1 MFKSDLQKLRNAL
14 EFTRIYKEN
23 SGDIYIREAKCLD
36 FQLRRIL
43 VPLDESDGIAGRYE
57 HDFAGFTSQVGGYSA
72 LIGGQ
77 YTYYFNDFDFTRAML
92 EHADALTAEEKR
104 DLQAA
109 QAFWHEENTAR
120 KLDIAFAKRY
130 GYIPPKG
137 YQGPGAGNCDCR
149 VAGTN
154 VDFEKLIAL
163 GFDGLDRE
171 IDAAAEK
178 NGASSFYDALK
189 LWIESLRGACAR
201 YREQALSLSETAE
214 SEPARRRFAAL
225 SDALLSIQHNPPKTF
240 LEGVQLMWIYSVSS
254 DLMNY
259 GRMDD
264 YLGGLYAADVDA
276 GRITEE
282 DGVQIVLALYK
293 HFKEINKIHDC
304 RVIIGGLGRKRPK
317 AADRLAI
324 VIMEASRR
332 FREVVPQLTLRYYSG
347 MDERVF
353 QKAMEVNAEG
363 TTFPIIYSDDT
374 NIPAVEKVYGVS
386 REEAEQYVPF
396 GCGEYVLVGRSVGT
410 PNNGINALKALEMAL
425 HNGLDK
431 FQNVRCGVETG
442 PLTAFDTF
450 EKLYAAVLEQLYPV
464 IDRFAVQK
472 YLNYTV
478 AGENAPYLH
487 LSLLLD
493 DCIARGKPVF
503 EGGVRYLNAS
513 SEMFGIISCAD
524 SLTAIKTLVYDGKR
538 FTLEQLV
545 HMLDCDFEGFE
556 AERKLCLEAPK
567 YGNDDDAAD
576 AMAARL
582 FADLADRTVEAGKAA
597 GLDHY
602 NIVSVNNSMSAE
614 WGSLCEA
621 SACGRKRGSAMAN
634 ANGASIG
641 ADKSGIT
648 ALLNSMSKFDNTKH
662 VGVINNVRFTKELFS
677 GSMDKVGAVLKA
689 FYENGGVQTNLCV
702 IGRDDLENAMAHP
715 ENYQNL
721 LVRIGGFSARFVTL
735 NPVVQREI
743 IERTT
748 YGA

>member
-1 MFKSDLQKLRNAL
+1 MFKTDLEKLHNAL

-23 SGDIYIREAKCLD
+23 SGDINLREARCLD
-36 FQLRRIL
+36 FQLEHIL
-43 VPLDESDGIAGRYE
+43 VPLDANDRIAGRYE
-57 HDFAGFTSQVGGYSA
+57 HDFVGFSSQVGGYSA
-72 LIGGQ
+72 LGTG
-77 YTYYFNDFDFTRAML
+77 YTYYFNNFEFALAVRACNDQL
-92 EHADALTAEEKR
+92 TNDEKCALQSVEM
-104 DLQAA
+104 
-109 QAFWHEENTAR
+109 FWREENTAR
-120 KLDIAFAKRY
+120 KLDIAFAHRY
-130 GYIPPKG
+130 GHILPKG
-137 YQGPGAGNCDCR
+137 YQGPGAANCDCR

-154 VDFEKLIAL
+154 VDFEKLIQL

-171 IDAAAEK
+171 IDEMVAQ
-178 NGASSFYDALK
+178 NGASTFYDALK
-189 LWIESLRGACAR
+189 IWIESLRKACAR
-201 YREQALSLSETAE
+201 YREQALALAE
-214 SEPARRRFAAL
+214 QA
-225 SDALLSIQHNPPKTF
+225 SDAKAKQNFLDLADALEAIQHRAPQTF

-264 YLGGLYAADVDA
+264 YLGQLYADDIDA

-282 DGVQIVLALYK
+282 DAVEIVLGLYK

-304 RVIIGGLGRKRPK
+304 RVIIGGVGRQRPE
-317 AADRLAI
+317 AADRLAV

-332 FREVVPQLTLRYYSG
+332 FRETVPQLTLRYYSG
-347 MDERVF
+347 MSDAVF

-363 TTFPIIYSDDT
+363 TTFPIIYSDET
-374 NIPAVEKVYGVS
+374 NVPAVEKVYGVS

-410 PNNGINALKALEMAL
+410 PNNGVNALKALEMTL

-431 FQNVRCGVETG
+431 YQNVHCGVETG
-442 PLTAFDTF
+442 ALSDFDTF
-450 EKLYAAVLEQLYPV
+450 EKLYDAVLGQLKPF
-464 IDRFAVQK
+464 IEKLAVHK
-472 YLNYTV
+472 YLNYKV

-493 DCIARGKPVF
+493 DCIARGKAVF

-524 SLTAIKTLVYDGKR
+524 SLTAIKKLVYDEKH
-538 FTLEQLV
+538 FTLEELV
-545 HMLDCDFEGFE
+545 HMLDCNFEGYE
-556 AERKLCLEAPK
+556 VERKLCLDAPK
-567 YGNDDDAAD
+567 YGNDDDTAD
-576 AMAARL
+576 DIATRL
-582 FADLADRTVEAGKAA
+582 FADLADLTTAAGKAA

-614 WGSLCEA
+614 WGNFCEA

-662 VGVINNVRFTKELFS
+662 VGVINNVRFTKELFT

-689 FYENGGVQTNLCV
+689 FYDNGGVQTNLCV

-743 IERTT
+743 IDRTT

>member
-1 MFKSDLQKLRNAL
+1 MFKSNLQKLRNAL

-23 SGDIYIREAKCLD
+23 SGDIYLREARCLD
-36 FQLRRIL
+36 FQLEHIL
-43 VPLDESDGIAGRYE
+43 VPLDENDGIAGRYE
-57 HDFAGFTSQVGGYSA
+57 HDFVGFSSQVGGYSA
-72 LIGGQ
+72 LGAG
-77 YTYYFNDFDFTRAML
+77 YTYYFNDFEFTLAMRVCGD
-92 EHADALTAEEKR
+92 ELTDDEKYA
-104 DLQAA
+104 LQAA
-109 QAFWHEENTAR
+109 ELFWREENTAR

-137 YQGPGAGNCDCR
+137 YPGPGAGNCDCR

-154 VDFEKLIAL
+154 VDFEKLISL
-163 GFDGLDRE
+163 GLDGLDRE
-171 IDAAAEK
+171 IDGAAAQ
-178 NGASSFYDALK
+178 NGASSFYTALK
-189 LWIESLRGACAR
+189 IWIESLRKACAR
-201 YREQALSLSETAE
+201 YREQALALAE
-214 SEPARRRFAAL
+214 KAADEKAGKRFLDLAGAL
-225 SDALLSIQHNPPKTF
+225 GNIQHRAPQTF

-264 YLGGLYAADVDA
+264 YLGGLYADDVDA

-282 DGVQIVLALYK
+282 DAVQIVLSLYK

-304 RVIIGGLGRKRPK
+304 RVIIGGVGRKRPEK
-317 AADRLAI
+317 ADRLAV

-332 FREVVPQLTLRYYSG
+332 FRETVPQLTLRYSSG
-347 MDERVF
+347 MSETVF
-353 QKAMEVNAEG
+353 KKAMDVNAEG

-374 NIPAVEKVYGVS
+374 NVPAAQKVYGVS

-431 FQNVRCGVETG
+431 YQNVPCGVKTG
-442 PLTAFDTF
+442 ALSEFDAF
-450 EKLYAAVLEQLYPV
+450 EKLYDAVLRQLKPV
-464 IDRFAVQK
+464 IDSFAVHK
-472 YLNYTV
+472 YLNYAV

-493 DCIARGKPVF
+493 DCISRNKPVF

-524 SLTAIKTLVYDGKR
+524 SLTAIKTLVYEQKR

-556 AERKLCLEAPK
+556 AERRLCLNAPK
-567 YGNDDDAAD
+567 YGNDDDTAD
-576 AMAARL
+576 EMATRL
-582 FADLADRTVEAGKAA
+582 FADLADMTVAAGKAA

-614 WGSLCEA
+614 WGNFCEA

-641 ADKSGIT
+641 ADKCGIT
-648 ALLNSMSKFDNTKH
+648 ALLNSMSKFDNEKH
-662 VGVINNVRFTKELFS
+662 VGVINNVRFTKELFT
-677 GSMDKVGAVLKA
+677 GSAEKVGAVLKA

-702 IGRDDLENAMAHP
+702 IGRDDLENAMIHP

>member
-43 VPLDESDGIAGRYE
+43 VPLDENDGIAGRYE

-189 LWIESLRGACAR
+189 LLIESLRGACAR
-201 YREQALSLSETAE
+201 YREQALALSETAE

-293 HFKEINKIHDC
+293 HFKEINKIHD
-304 RVIIGGLGRKRPK
+304 
-317 AADRLAI
+317 
-324 VIMEASRR
+324 
-332 FREVVPQLTLRYYSG
+332 
-347 MDERVF
+347 
-353 QKAMEVNAEG
+353 
-363 TTFPIIYSDDT
+363 
-374 NIPAVEKVYGVS
+374 
-386 REEAEQYVPF
+386 
-396 GCGEYVLVGRSVGT
+396 
-410 PNNGINALKALEMAL
+410 
-425 HNGLDK
+425 
-431 FQNVRCGVETG
+431 
-442 PLTAFDTF
+442 
-450 EKLYAAVLEQLYPV
+450 
-464 IDRFAVQK
+464 
-472 YLNYTV
+472 
-478 AGENAPYLH
+478 
-487 LSLLLD
+487 
-493 DCIARGKPVF
+493 
-503 EGGVRYLNAS
+503 
-513 SEMFGIISCAD
+513 
-524 SLTAIKTLVYDGKR
+524 
-538 FTLEQLV
+538 
-545 HMLDCDFEGFE
+545 
-556 AERKLCLEAPK
+556 
-567 YGNDDDAAD
+567 
-576 AMAARL
+576 
-582 FADLADRTVEAGKAA
+582 
-597 GLDHY
+597 
-602 NIVSVNNSMSAE
+602 
-614 WGSLCEA
+614 
-621 SACGRKRGSAMAN
+621 
-634 ANGASIG
+634 
-641 ADKSGIT
+641 
-648 ALLNSMSKFDNTKH
+648 
-662 VGVINNVRFTKELFS
+662 
-677 GSMDKVGAVLKA
+677 
-689 FYENGGVQTNLCV
+689 
-702 IGRDDLENAMAHP
+702 
-715 ENYQNL
+715 
-721 LVRIGGFSARFVTL
+721 
-735 NPVVQREI
+735 
-743 IERTT
+743 
-748 YGA
+748 

>member
-1 MFKSDLQKLRNAL
+1 MFKTDLEKLHNAL
-14 EFTRIYKEN
+14 EFTRIYKQN
-23 SGDIYIREAKCLD
+23 SKDKNLREARCLD
-36 FQLRRIL
+36 FQLEHIL
-43 VPLDESDGIAGRYE
+43 VPLDERDRVAGRYE
-57 HDFAGFTSQVGGYSA
+57 HDFVGFSSQVGGYSA
-72 LIGGQ
+72 LGAG
-77 YTYYFNDFDFTRAML
+77 YTYYFNDFEFALAMRACDSEL
-92 EHADALTAEEKR
+92 TNDEKCALQSVEM
-104 DLQAA
+104 
-109 QAFWHEENTAR
+109 FWREENTAR
-120 KLDIAFAKRY
+120 KLDIAFAHRY
-130 GYIPPKG
+130 GHILPKG
-137 YQGPGAGNCDCR
+137 YQGPGAANCDCR

-154 VDFEKLIAL
+154 VDFEKLIQL

-171 IDAAAEK
+171 IDEMAAK
-178 NGASSFYDALK
+178 NGASTFYDALK
-189 LWIESLRGACAR
+189 IWIESLRKACAR
-201 YREQALSLSETAE
+201 YREQALALAE
-214 SEPARRRFAAL
+214 QA
-225 SDALLSIQHNPPKTF
+225 SDAKAKQNFLDLADALEAIQHNPPKTF

-264 YLGGLYAADVDA
+264 YLGQLYADDIDA

-282 DGVQIVLALYK
+282 DAVEIVLGLYK

-304 RVIIGGLGRKRPK
+304 RVIIGGVGRRRPE

-332 FREVVPQLTLRYYSG
+332 FRETVPQLTLRYYSG
-347 MDERVF
+347 MNEAVF

-363 TTFPIIYSDDT
+363 TTFPIIYSDET
-374 NIPAVEKVYGVS
+374 NVPAVERVYGVS
-386 REEAEQYVPF
+386 RAEAEQYVPF

-410 PNNGINALKALEMAL
+410 PNNGVNALKALEMTL

-431 FQNVRCGVETG
+431 YQNVHCGVESG
-442 PLTAFDTF
+442 VLSDFDTF
-450 EKLYAAVLEQLYPV
+450 EKLYKAVLAQLKPF
-464 IDRFAVQK
+464 IEMLAVHK
-472 YLNYTV
+472 YLNYKV

-493 DCIARGKPVF
+493 DCIARGKPAF
-503 EGGVRYLNAS
+503 EGGVCYLNAS

-524 SLTAIKTLVYDGKR
+524 SLTAIKTLVYDEKR
-538 FTLEQLV
+538 FTLEELV
-545 HMLDCDFEGFE
+545 HMLDCNFEGYE
-556 AERKLCLEAPK
+556 TERKLCLDAPK
-567 YGNDDDAAD
+567 YGNDDDTAD
-576 AMAARL
+576 DIATRL
-582 FADLADRTVEAGKAA
+582 FADLADLTTAAGKAA

-614 WGSLCEA
+614 WGNFCEA

-662 VGVINNVRFTKELFS
+662 VGVINNVRFTKELFT

-689 FYENGGVQTNLCV
+689 FYDNGGVQTNLCV